1 VADARYASWIRQ
13 QPCALCLGPG
23 PCHAHHHTEGLTYD
37 PETERPRKAL
47 GGKRGKSQKADDVF
61 LMPLHLRC
69 HKHVHEFTGPCSD
82 WSQEKR
88 RTWQDDQV
96 KQHRHRYAMQCPEPA
111 ARPGRTI
118 RKLSDA
124 EGKRAFLG
132 IDVAHE
138 SAAERE
144 RGRIVSWLRDK
155 AGARHLKV
163 NEAAVLTDAASEL
176 EQQTG
181 EF

>member
-1 VADARYASWIRQ
+1 MADSRYASWIRQ

-37 PETERPRKAL
+37 PEMERPRKAL

-88 RTWQDDQV
+88 RAWQDDQV
-96 KQHRHRYAMQCPEPA
+96 KQHRARYAMTSPAPAVPEPG
-111 ARPGRTI
+111 RPAVRRAPRATGSVRLSSVLDYITTWSGK
-118 RKLSDA
+118 RHLAPDTVQALSDLQNDLSA
-124 EGKRAFLG
+124 ELG
-132 IDVAHE
+132 E
-138 SAAERE
+138 
-144 RGRIVSWLRDK
+144 
-155 AGARHLKV
+155 
-163 NEAAVLTDAASEL
+163 
-176 EQQTG
+176 
-181 EF
+181 

>member
-1 VADARYASWIRQ
+1 MADARYASWIRQ

-37 PETERPRKAL
+37 PEMERPRKAL

-82 WSQEKR
+82 WSQQER

-96 KQHRHRYAMQCPEPA
+96 KLHRNRYAMQCPEPVA
-111 ARPGRTI
+111 PTATPSRTT
-118 RKLSDA
+118 RKRATA
-124 EGKRAFLG
+124 EGPR
-132 IDVAHE
+132 
-138 SAAERE
+138 ERE
-144 RGRIVSWLRDK
+144 LFLEEIADW
-155 AGARHLKV
+155 AGAKRLKDHEHQLIHDLI
-163 NEAAVLTDAASEL
+163 NDLRA
-176 EQQTG
+176 G
-181 EF
+181 GI